1 MPGQPDPGAPSGRDM
16 RWPQGLRG
24 SAPGRRLGPAG
35 HRGWQP
41 LCRGQLGLLA
51 ELGGRGTSGTSAGGD
66 AVPAPPQH
74 CRCRTRPRCHTAPGM
89 LVYRRGQGSWQ
100 GMGSAPG
107 TEESRP
113 LLTHPTRDVSGSR
126 GCPQLPGASCRTMA
140 VGLDW
145 ALPYPVLHFP
155 RCSAE
160 VPAGCHPPGTKPAEL
175 SSCGNGGSPAHCPAW
190 FAAG

>member
-1 MPGQPDPGAPSGRDM
+1 MPRQPDLGARSGRDM
-16 RWPQGLRG
+16 GWPRGLRG

-35 HRGWQP
+35 HRDCQP
-41 LCRGQLGLLA
+41 LCRESWGSWQSSVAVGPLGPLREVTLS
-51 ELGGRGTSGTSAGGD
+51 L
-66 AVPAPPQH
+66 
-74 CRCRTRPRCHTAPGM
+74 RPRSTAALAHAPG
-89 LVYRRGQGSWQ
+89 VTHPRGCWCRRAQGSWQ

-113 LLTHPTRDVSGSR
+113 LLTHPTRDVSGRR
-126 GCPQLPGASCRTMA
+126 GCPQLAGASCRTMA
-140 VGLDW
+140 VGLNW

-160 VPAGCHPPGTKPAEL
+160 VPAGCHPPSTKPAEL
-175 SSCGNGGSPAHCPAW
+175 SSCGNGGSPAHCPSW